1 MGVMDK
7 WNFVVCRTNEGAMV
21 DRTLY
26 SNWEKSIPTI
36 INKPF
41 RFLLVDLQSAPG
53 GRFPGLSQVVLKPPP
68 EAAEAI
74 LGCPPSR

>member
-1 MGVMDK
+1 MDK

-36 INKPF
+36 TNKPF
-41 RFLLVDLQSAPG
+41 LSCMWTCRMHGVGVSPVCPG
-53 GRFPGLSQVVLKPPP
+53 
-68 EAAEAI
+68 
-74 LGCPPSR
+74 